1 MWRGALLLIGPIG
14 FGCVAKLGRMLR
26 RIKGKPPV
34 AGPRRSVFT
43 RRNRGERRMAG
54 ALDGLVVLDLTSFLS
69 GPYCTMLLG
78 DMGADVIKVERPD
91 GGDDARRMP
100 PFVEGRSA
108 PFGIW
113 NRNKRSIALDLKAP
127 ADLEV
132 VRRIALRADVLVENF
147 RPGVLERLG
156 LGWEAMAAVNP
167 RLVYASISGFGQ
179 TGPWAGHGGLDMMA
193 QGMSG
198 LMAGN
203 GPPDGEP
210 YRLPIAITDVT
221 SGMYAA
227 IAVLGALQARQRTG
241 LGQRID
247 QSLFESGLAL
257 GVYEAAHVFSQ
268 GTRPPRMGQLHR
280 GSAPYRVFRTRD
292 GWITLGASK
301 EKFWR
306 ALCGIIGRPELAE
319 DPRFAVNAEARRQQ
333 CRTDPVDPGAAG
345 GGRQRAL
352 AGGAGR
358 GRHSLRAGAVIR
370 RGAGASAGSG
380 AGRGGG
386 VGWQAGDGAAGAA
399 RRDAG
404 QHPAGG
410 ARPRRAWRGN
420 PGLARRWLIRNGLV
434 SRRGAC
440 VNSRSQPQQGRAA

>member
-1 MWRGALLLIGPIG
+1 
-14 FGCVAKLGRMLR
+14 
-26 RIKGKPPV
+26 
-34 AGPRRSVFT
+34 
-43 RRNRGERRMAG
+43 MAG

-78 DMGADVIKVERPD
+78 DMGAEVIKVERPD

-100 PFVEGRSA
+100 PFVDGASA

-113 NRNKRSIALDLKAP
+113 NRNKRSIALDLKQP
-127 ADLEV
+127 ADLDV

-156 LGWEAMAAVNP
+156 LGWAAMAAANP

-179 TGPWAGHGGLDMMA
+179 TGPWAAHGGLDMMA

-241 LGQRID
+241 QGQRID
-247 QSLFESGLAL
+247 QSLFEAGLSL

-306 ALCGIIGRPELAE
+306 SLCGIIGRPELAE
-319 DPRFAVNAEARRQQ
+319 DPRFDVNAKRVAHVAELLPLLQDRLA
-333 CRTDPVDPGAAG
+333 TEDSAHWLAALGAAG
-345 GGRQRAL
+345 IPCEPVLAYDEAL
-352 AGGAGR
+352 AHPQAQAR
-358 GRHSLRAGAVIR
+358 GAVVETPAGPAMAPPVRLSGTPASIR
-370 RGAGASAGSG
+370 RPAPRLGEHGAEIRA
-380 AGRGGG
+380 
-386 VGWQAGDGAAGAA
+386 WL
-399 RRDAG
+399 DAG
-404 QHPAGG
+404 
-410 ARPRRAWRGN
+410 
-420 PGLARRWLIRNGLV
+420 
-434 SRRGAC
+434 
-440 VNSRSQPQQGRAA
+440 